1 MEVRLPTGVGLPQVK
16 GRMSRLAVWAW
27 IFCII
32 LTGCSREPAG
42 YTGKGIVKIVSFEL
56 SPDES
61 KIAFS
66 ALTPVGNTDIWV
78 KDLDGKNLKKL
89 TFQDCSPTNRIAK
102 FFKKHNWKN
111 FFEIDMI
118 SPEWTSDGR
127 ISFCQK
133 LSKIDSWGAHAVN
146 FIFWTINPDG
156 TDKRR
161 KRDVDRILQRKPF
174 DPINRAEITGRSE
187 KYKKKIILKDGDLLI
202 LDL

>member
-1 MEVRLPTGVGLPQVK
+1 
-16 GRMSRLAVWAW
+16 MSKLAIWAG

-42 YTGKGIVKIVSFEL
+42 CTGKGIVKIVSFEL

-133 LSKIDSWGAHAVN
+133 LSKIDFWGAHAVN
-146 FIFWTINPDG
+146 FIFWTINSDG

-161 KRDVDRILQRKPF
+161 KRDVDRISQRKPF
-174 DPINRAEITGRSE
+174 DPINRAEMIDRSE

>member
-1 MEVRLPTGVGLPQVK
+1 MP
-16 GRMSRLAVWAW
+16 RLALWAG
-27 IFCII
+27 ILCII

-42 YTGKGIVKIVSFEL
+42 YTGKDIVKIVSFEL

-61 KIAFS
+61 KVAFS
-66 ALTPVGNTDIWV
+66 ALTPTGNTDIWV

-118 SPEWTSDGR
+118 SPEWTADGR

-133 LSKIDSWGAHAVN
+133 LSKIDSWGEHAVN

-156 TDKRR
+156 TDKRP
-161 KRDVDRILQRKPF
+161 KTEKDKISQRKTF
-174 DPINRAEITGRSE
+174 DPINRAEIIGRSE
-187 KYKKKIILKDGDLLI
+187 KYKKKILLKDGNLSI

>member
-1 MEVRLPTGVGLPQVK
+1 MP
-16 GRMSRLAVWAW
+16 RLALWAG
-27 IFCII
+27 ILCII

-42 YTGKGIVKIVSFEL
+42 YSGKDIVKIVSFEL

-66 ALTPVGNTDIWV
+66 ALTLIGNTDIWV

-89 TFQDCSPTNRIAK
+89 TFQDRSPTNRIAK

-118 SPEWTSDGR
+118 SPEWTADGR
-127 ISFCQK
+127 VSFCQK
-133 LSKIDSWGAHAVN
+133 LSKIDSWGKHAVN

-156 TDKRR
+156 TDRR
-161 KRDVDRILQRKPF
+161 QKRDIDKILQRKPF
-174 DPINRAEITGRSE
+174 DPINRAEIIDRSE

>member
-1 MEVRLPTGVGLPQVK
+1 MP
-16 GRMSRLAVWAW
+16 RLALWAG

-42 YTGKGIVKIVSFEL
+42 YVRKDIVKITNFEL

-66 ALTPVGNTDIWV
+66 ALTPTGNTDIWV

-89 TFQDCSPTNRIAK
+89 TFQGRSPTNRIAK

-118 SPEWTSDGR
+118 SPEWTADGR

-133 LSKIDSWGAHAVN
+133 LSKIDSWGERSVN
-146 FIFWTINPDG
+146 FMFWTINPDG
-156 TDKRR
+156 TDKRP
-161 KRDVDRILQRKPF
+161 KRDTDKILQRKPF
-174 DPINRAEITGRSE
+174 DPINRAEIIDRSE
-187 KYKKKIILKDGDLLI
+187 KYKKKILLKDGNLLI

>member
-1 MEVRLPTGVGLPQVK
+1 MP
-16 GRMSRLAVWAW
+16 RLALWAG
-27 IFCII
+27 ILCII

-42 YTGKGIVKIVSFEL
+42 YARKDIVKITSFEL

-66 ALTPVGNTDIWV
+66 ALTPTGNTDIWV

-89 TFQDCSPTNRIAK
+89 TFQDLSPTNRIAK
-102 FFKKHNWKN
+102 FFKNHNWKN

-118 SPEWTSDGR
+118 SPEWTASGR

-156 TDKRR
+156 TDKRP
-161 KRDVDRILQRKPF
+161 KRGIDKILQKKPF
-174 DPINRAEITGRSE
+174 DPINRAEIIGRSE
-187 KYKKKIILKDGDLLI
+187 KYKKKIFLKDGDLLI